1 MTASLAGGLARL
13 AKRLLSGGARHEP
26 PRPGGGPDEVRLY
39 LDLCAADLGPP
50 TVDARTAADL
60 DFEALFARVD
70 RCASSVG
77 QQWLWARLRTPA
89 SEPGALEAFDALV
102 TVLGAPG
109 VSCDGL
115 RRSLARLT
123 GASSYLLPYVLH
135 GELPARPA
143 TYRLAPVLTGAAVGA
158 VAASFALGVPGILAL
173 VAICAVNVVVRLSF
187 RAKVAPVLGSLPAV
201 RALLKTGLD
210 LVKPGS
216 GLPDGLR
223 ARLDET
229 IAPLRGLLRTT
240 GWLAVETD
248 ARDELSRLFYE
259 YVNLVFLLDV
269 NALLFSLETLS
280 RRRDALRG
288 LFDAVGETDG
298 ALSTASFRE
307 SLPFWCRPRI
317 VARGEGLGAEEV
329 FHPILE
335 APVPSSVA
343 LASSL
348 LVTGSNMSG
357 KTTFLKVLG
366 VNALLA
372 RTLATCAARRW
383 EAPAFEVV
391 SAMGRS
397 ESLTEGTSYYL
408 GEVRRVGELIE
419 AADGTTPRLFL
430 LDELFR
436 GTNTAERIAAGKAVL
451 ARLARGPHLTAV
463 ASHDLELVPLLHGAF
478 VPYHFREEVAGG
490 VLSFDY
496 RLRPGPSSTRNA
508 IALLAWANYPPEV
521 VADALAAVES
531 LLAGGRFGGAE
542 ARDPA

>member
-1 MTASLAGGLARL
+1 MSASLVDGLTRLAR
-13 AKRLLSGGARHEP
+13 RFSSGARREP
-26 PRPGGGPDEVRLY
+26 PRPGGGPDELRLY
-39 LDLCAADLGPP
+39 LDLRSEDLGPP
-50 TVDARTAADL
+50 GVDARTAADL
-60 DFEALFARVD
+60 DFDALFARVD
-70 RCASSVG
+70 RCASAVG

-89 SEPGALEAFDALV
+89 GEPEALEHFDALV
-102 TVLGAPG
+102 TALGEPG
-109 VSCDGL
+109 VSRDGL

-143 TYRLAPVLTGAAVGA
+143 TYRLAPVLTGAALGA
-158 VAASFALGVPGILAL
+158 VAASFALGVPGVLAL
-173 VAICAVNVVVRLSF
+173 VAICAVNAVVRLSF

-201 RALLKTGLD
+201 RSLLKTALD
-210 LVKPGS
+210 LARPGS

-223 ARLDET
+223 ARLEET
-229 IAPLRGLLRTT
+229 IAPLHGLLRTT
-240 GWLAVETD
+240 GWLAIETD

-280 RRRDALRG
+280 KRRDALRA
-288 LFDAVGETDG
+288 LFDTVGETDG
-298 ALSTASFRE
+298 ALSTAAFRE

-317 VARGEGLGAEEV
+317 VATREGLAAEEA

-343 LASSL
+343 LDSSL

-357 KTTFLKVLG
+357 KTTFLKTLG

-372 RTLATCAARRW
+372 RTLTTCAARRW

-391 SAMGRS
+391 SAMGRN

-408 GEVRRVGELIE
+408 AEVRRVGELIE
-419 AADGTTPRLFL
+419 ATAGTTPRLFL

-436 GTNTAERIAAGKAVL
+436 GTNTLERIAAGKAVL
-451 ARLARGPHLTAV
+451 ARLARGPHLVAV
-463 ASHDLELVPLLHGAF
+463 ASHDLELVPLLHGAY
-478 VPYHFREEVAGG
+478 VPYHFREEIAGG

-508 IALLAWANYPPEV
+508 IALLAWAAYPPEV
-521 VADALAAVES
+521 VADALATVET
-531 LLAGGRFGGAE
+531 LLSAGRFDATRAAPG
-542 ARDPA
+542 D

>member
-1 MTASLAGGLARL
+1 MSASLVDGLTRLAR
-13 AKRLLSGGARHEP
+13 RFSSGARREP
-26 PRPGGGPDEVRLY
+26 PRPGGGRDELCLF
-39 LDLCAADLGPP
+39 LDLRSQDLGPP

-60 DFEALFARVD
+60 DFDALFARVD
-70 RCASSVG
+70 RCASAVG

-89 SEPGALEAFDALV
+89 GEPEALEGFDALV
-102 TVLGAPG
+102 TALGAPG
-109 VSCDGL
+109 ASRDEL

-123 GASSYLLPYVLH
+123 GASSYLLPYLLH
-135 GELPARPA
+135 GELPERPA
-143 TYRLAPVLTGAAVGA
+143 TYRLAPVLTGAAFGA
-158 VAASFALGVPGILAL
+158 FAASFALGVPGVLAL

-187 RAKVAPVLGSLPAV
+187 RAKVAPALGSLPAV
-201 RALLKTGLD
+201 RALLKTALD
-210 LVKPGS
+210 LARPGS

-223 ARLDET
+223 ARLEET

-240 GWLAVETD
+240 GWLAIETD
-248 ARDELSRLFYE
+248 AKDELSRLFYE

-280 RRRDALRG
+280 KRRDALRA

-298 ALSTASFRE
+298 ALSTAAFRE

-317 VARGEGLGAEEV
+317 VATREGLAAEEA

-343 LASSL
+343 LDSSL

-357 KTTFLKVLG
+357 KTTFLKTLG

-391 SAMGRS
+391 SAMGRN

-408 GEVRRVGELIE
+408 AEVRRVGELIE
-419 AADGTTPRLFL
+419 ATAGTTPRLFL

-436 GTNTAERIAAGKAVL
+436 GTNTLERIAAGKAVL
-451 ARLARGPHLTAV
+451 ARLARGPHLVAV
-463 ASHDLELVPLLHGAF
+463 ASHDLELVPLLHGAY
-478 VPYHFREEVAGG
+478 VPYHFREEIAGG

-508 IALLAWANYPPEV
+508 IALLAWAAYPPEV
-521 VADALAAVES
+521 VADAFATVEALHS
-531 LLAGGRFGGAE
+531 AGRFDAVKAAPG
-542 ARDPA
+542 D